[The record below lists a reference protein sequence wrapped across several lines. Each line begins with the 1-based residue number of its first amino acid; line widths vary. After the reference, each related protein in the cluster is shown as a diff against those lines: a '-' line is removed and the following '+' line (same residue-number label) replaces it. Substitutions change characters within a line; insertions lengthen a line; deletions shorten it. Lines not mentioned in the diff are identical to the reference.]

1 MVAPAIV
8 AQKQV
13 LVLCFTN
20 FCIDMIIKSKV
31 SHNMQHVAATA
42 HICCHVFNGSRSK

>member
-31 SHNMQHVAATA
+31 SHYMQRVAATA
-42 HICCHVFNGSRSK
+42 HICRHVFNGSRSK